1 MPNDIN
7 TASTANHSLD
17 LELEGFQ
24 TSFGTSVSLNE
35 QPENRSAPCY
45 DADSLDAL
53 TGLREACT
61 AARAVLCEAILSDSF
76 DSVAAAAAV
85 GRINNAIVR
94 SSFLE

>member
-1 MPNDIN
+1 MPSNIS

-24 TSFGTSVSLNE
+24 AASDTSVSLNE
-35 QPENRSAPCY
+35 QPEHEATPCY

-53 TGLREACT
+53 TGLRDACA
-61 AARAVLCEAILSDSF
+61 AARAVLCEAILNDSF